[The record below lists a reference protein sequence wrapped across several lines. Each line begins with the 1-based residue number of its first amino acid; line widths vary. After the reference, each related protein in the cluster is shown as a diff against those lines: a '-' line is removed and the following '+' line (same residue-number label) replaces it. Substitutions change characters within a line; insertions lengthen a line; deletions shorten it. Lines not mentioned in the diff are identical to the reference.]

1 MKTQKQS
8 TMPVTKKTKV
18 VDWRKELWKAT
29 GKYVMAQ
36 DKLFKDFE
44 KEVRESPLPMHLK
57 QRSDLWKKKYQP
69 KLDKLE
75 KQEDAAY
82 KRLWEKY
89 FDPRTRKP
97 KPGITFKK

>member
-1 MKTQKQS
+1 MATK
-8 TMPVTKKTKV
+8 KKTKV

-69 KLDKLE
+69 KLDNLE
-75 KQEDAAY
+75 AKEDAAY

-89 FDPRTRKP
+89 FDAKTRKP